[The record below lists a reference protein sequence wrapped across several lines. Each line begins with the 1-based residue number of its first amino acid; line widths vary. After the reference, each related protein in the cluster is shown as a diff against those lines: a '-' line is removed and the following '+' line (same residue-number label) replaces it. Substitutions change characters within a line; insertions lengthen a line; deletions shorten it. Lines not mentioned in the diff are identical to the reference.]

1 MCYFRHGTW
10 QKASPQQDKSARK
23 EFFYFNDDGQ
33 LVAMRYENW
42 KFVFCE
48 QRVEGTLRYGRSRS
62 SACAYPGGQ

>member
-1 MCYFRHGTW
+1 MTLSRLRADCKETG
-10 QKASPQQDKSARK
+10 SPLRLS
-23 EFFYFNDDGQ
+23 Q